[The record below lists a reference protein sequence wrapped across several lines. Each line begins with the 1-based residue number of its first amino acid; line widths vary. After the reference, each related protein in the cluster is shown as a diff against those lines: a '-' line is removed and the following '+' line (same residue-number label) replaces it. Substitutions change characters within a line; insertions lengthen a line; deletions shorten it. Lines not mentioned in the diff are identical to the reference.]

1 MTKEQLRVLTE
12 VYGDAILR
20 ELNKKKENKEGAIN
34 E

>member
-20 ELNKKKENKEGAIN
+20 ELNKKKDKEGAIN